1 MKLSLE
7 EILKSLGWTVLLIGV
22 FSAVLAVFGVDLNVV
37 LAIAATMFGVEALIS
52 VLIDIGKWSGLVLP
66 DTAGQ
71 WSAALNLVGIAGI
84 AVTLYIS
91 PTFDFA
97 AIDAQFQTLAGF
109 VALIFGYVVQISTS
123 KLTHQLT
130 AKGLGLGKRAVG

>member
-7 EILKSLGWTVLLIGV
+7 EILKSLGWSVLLIGV
-22 FSAVLAVFGVDLNVV
+22 FSAVLTLFGVDLNVV
-37 LAIAATMFGVEALIS
+37 TAIALTMVGVEAFIS
-52 VLIDIGKWSGLVLP
+52 VLIDIGKWTGLVLP

-71 WSAALNLVGIAGI
+71 WSAALNLIGIAGI
-84 AVTLYIS
+84 AITLYVS

-97 AIDAQFQTLAGF
+97 VIDAQFQTLAGF
-109 VALIFGYVVQISTS
+109 VALIFGYVVQISTT

-130 AKGLGLGKRAVG
+130 ARGLGLGTFAK